1 MKFYKKIK
9 VKKEEEKIIDNKDLK
24 NLKYT
29 FSKRI
34 NLEKKNNNRK
44 REKKN
49 SPKKNFLFQSSDTNK
64 NNEKMTFSNSENSL
78 PEIINNLKNKIYSNT
93 ETRTTTN
100 ESNKNLIDEDKI
112 LSSNLN
118 SNNNNIIIPIIPIRK
133 LNSELNDNC
142 KIFKTENNS
151 CSRNNFSYSVER
163 EKTFN
168 FVNNNFPKL
177 HKIKIQKGMLN
188 SKFADHLNKKI
199 RNFELNEF
207 YLNKNKP
214 KIFFNK
220 IK

>member
-1 MKFYKKIK
+1 
-9 VKKEEEKIIDNKDLK
+9 
-24 NLKYT
+24 
-29 FSKRI
+29 
-34 NLEKKNNNRK
+34 
-44 REKKN
+44 
-49 SPKKNFLFQSSDTNK
+49 
-64 NNEKMTFSNSENSL
+64 MTFSNSENSL

>member
-34 NLEKKNNNRK
+34 NLEKKNNNRN

-112 LSSNLN
+112 LS
-118 SNNNNIIIPIIPIRK
+118 
-133 LNSELNDNC
+133 
-142 KIFKTENNS
+142 
-151 CSRNNFSYSVER
+151 
-163 EKTFN
+163 
-168 FVNNNFPKL
+168 
-177 HKIKIQKGMLN
+177 
-188 SKFADHLNKKI
+188 
-199 RNFELNEF
+199 
-207 YLNKNKP
+207 
-214 KIFFNK
+214 
-220 IK
+220 